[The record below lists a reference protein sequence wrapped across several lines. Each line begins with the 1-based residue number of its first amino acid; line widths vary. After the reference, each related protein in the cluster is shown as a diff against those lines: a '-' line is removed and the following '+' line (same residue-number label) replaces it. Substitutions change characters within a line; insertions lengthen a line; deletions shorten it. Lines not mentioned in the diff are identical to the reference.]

1 MILNES
7 EIEQCTLDLLKELN
21 GYQVAF
27 GPDLTD
33 GIFKERELTDI
44 LLTRRVKDAID
55 RINPHIPAS
64 AREDAFKQVLRL
76 PFGQLID
83 KNEYFHNLLING
95 VDVKFGIG
103 DGKSRTDKVWLID
116 WHNPAGPNNEFLAV
130 NQYTLLD
137 TSGIHTSI
145 QENRRPDIVL
155 FVNGLPLVVFELKNA
170 VDEQANLEKAYN
182 QLLTYHTV
190 IPSLFP
196 YNAFEV
202 ISDGWSAAA
211 GTISSE
217 YSRFMQWKSVDGNSV
232 VYSRTQSELQ
242 PLIEGMLSKDRLLDL
257 IRHFL
262 VFERTRE
269 GTVKKLAAYH
279 QYFAVNKAIE
289 STLRASAQDS
299 GRKTTRTHPVDY
311 DLPSVHDQEQGDKR
325 GGVVWHTQG
334 SGKSLSMV
342 FYAGKLVL
350 EPAMSNPTIVVLTDR
365 NDLDQQL
372 FDTFAGC
379 QQLLRQSPVQAE
391 SREHLRQ
398 LLQVVSGGIVFT
410 TIQKF
415 FPENGYETLP
425 ALTLRRNVVVIA
437 DEAHRSQYDFIDGF
451 ARHMRDALPNATF
464 IGFTGTPIEKEDK
477 NTQAVFGNY
486 VDVYDIQQAVEDGA
500 TVPIYYESRLAK
512 ISLSEEDQ
520 KLLDQRIDEITEDE
534 ELTEKQKNYARW
546 TGKEAVV
553 GSAPRLRQV
562 AQDIVEHFEARRSST
577 GGKGMI
583 VCMSRRICVELYDE
597 IVHLRPDWHHP
608 ADAEGKIKIVMTGS
622 ASDPLRWQEHIRNKE
637 RRKKI
642 GDRLRNDQ
650 DDLQLLIVRD
660 MFLTGFDAPPLDT
673 MYLDKPMNG
682 HTLMQAIARVNRVFG
697 EKTGGLIVDYIGI
710 AQDLKQALAIYT
722 DGHGRGEIALD
733 QEAAVKIMLRE
744 FEIVRDMFG
753 RFDYRQYFTLPP
765 AQKLNFILDAANHI
779 ASLSDIQQGDK
790 LLTGTDRF
798 KENLLRLRKAYGL
811 AVPHPKAL
819 EIRDDLAFFLAIKA
833 RFVKFSGGG
842 HARPFSEIEMEIRK
856 IVNDAIISE
865 EVVDI
870 FDAAGIR
877 KPDISILSDEFLAE
891 IKDMKRKNLALE
903 LLKKL
908 LADEIKTR
916 GRLNYTQERKFSE
929 MLAEAVKRYQSGLID
944 SLKMIEELIQL
955 AQEIRQADKRGE
967 DLGLAPDE
975 LAFYDALADNPNAES
990 LLGDEV
996 LRQIAVELTDS
1007 VRKNTTIDWQLKE
1020 SVQAKLRVLVKRLLR
1035 KYKYPPDDPAT
1046 REYTVSVNKVLE
1058 QADKLADYWTALP

>member
-7 EIEQCTLDLLKELN
+7 EIEQTALDLLKELN
-21 GYQVAF
+21 GYQVAY
-27 GPDLTD
+27 GPDLAD
-33 GIFKERELTDI
+33 GIYKERELTDV

-55 RINPHIPAS
+55 RINPHVPAS

-76 PFGQLID
+76 PVGQLID
-83 KNEYFHNLLING
+83 KNEYFHDLLING

-116 WHNPAGPNNEFLAV
+116 WKDPEGANNEFLAV
-130 NQYTLLD
+130 NQFTLVD

-170 VDEQANLEKAYN
+170 VDEQANLEKAFN

-211 GTISSE
+211 GTISSD
-217 YSRFMQWKSVDGNSV
+217 YNRFMQWKSVDGNSV
-232 VYSRTQSELQ
+232 VDSRRESELQ
-242 PLIEGMLSKDRLLDL
+242 PLIQGMLNKHTLLDL
-257 IRHFL
+257 VRHFL

-269 GTVKKLAAYH
+269 GTIKKLAAYH
-279 QYFAVNKAIE
+279 QYFAVNKAID
-289 STLRASAQDS
+289 STLRASAQ
-299 GRKTTRTHPVDY
+299 GEGKLYARNHPADY
-311 DLPSVHDQEQGDKR
+311 GLPSVHEQQSGDKR

-350 EPAMSNPTIVVLTDR
+350 EPLMSNPTIVVLTDR

-372 FDTFAGC
+372 FDTFAAC
-379 QQLLRQSPVQAE
+379 QQLLRQAPVQAE
-391 SREHLRQ
+391 SREHLRE

-415 FPENGYETLP
+415 FPENGDQAFPTL
-425 ALTLRRNVVVIA
+425 TERRNVVVIA

-486 VDVYDIQQAVEDGA
+486 VDIYDIQQAVEDGA

-512 ISLSEEDQ
+512 IALSEADQ
-520 KLLDQRIDEITEDE
+520 KVLDQRIDEIAENE
-534 ELTEKQKNYARW
+534 ELSDKQKNYAKW
-546 TGKEAVV
+546 ASKEAVV

-562 AQDIVEHFEARRSST
+562 AADIVGHFEARRVST

-597 IVHLRPDWHHP
+597 IVRLRPDWHHP

-622 ASDPLRWQEHIRNKE
+622 ASDPVEWQEHIRNKE
-637 RRKKI
+637 RRKQI

-673 MYLDKPMNG
+673 MYIDKPMNG

-710 AQDLKQALAIYT
+710 AQDLKKALAVYT
-722 DGHGRGEIALD
+722 EGQGRGEIALD

-753 RFDYRQYFTLPP
+753 RFEYRRYFTLPP

-819 EIRDDLAFFLAIKA
+819 EIRDDLAFFLAIKT
-833 RFVKFSGGG
+833 RFEKFERGGQK
-842 HARPFSEIEMEIRK
+842 RTYSQIEAEIRR

-870 FDAAGIR
+870 FDAVGIR

-891 IKDMKRKNLALE
+891 IQGMEHKNIALE

-908 LADEIKTR
+908 LADEIKIR
-916 GRLNYTQERKFSE
+916 GRMNVTQERKFSE
-929 MLAEAVKRYQSGLID
+929 MLAEAVKRYQNGLID
-944 SLKMIEELIQL
+944 SVRMIEELIQL
-955 AQEIRQADKRGE
+955 AQEIRQADQRGE
-967 DLGLAPDE
+967 DLGLQPDE
-975 LAFYDALADNPNAES
+975 LAFYDALADNPNAEI
-990 LLGDEV
+990 LLGDDI
-996 LRQIAVELTDS
+996 LRQIAVELTES
-1007 VRKNTTIDWQLKE
+1007 VRKNATIDWQLKE

-1046 REYTVSVNKVLE
+1046 REYTVSVNKVLD
-1058 QADKLADYWTALP
+1058 QASKLADYWTG

>member
-7 EIEQCTLDLLKELN
+7 EIEQGALDLLKDLN
-21 GYQVAF
+21 GYQVAY
-27 GPDLTD
+27 GPDLAD
-33 GIFKERELTDI
+33 GLYKERELTDV
-44 LLTRRVKDAID
+44 LLTRRIKDAID
-55 RINPHIPAS
+55 RINPHIPAF
-64 AREDAFKQVLRL
+64 AREDALKQVLRL

-116 WHNPAGPNNEFLAV
+116 WHNPEGANNEFLAV

-217 YSRFMQWKSVDGNSV
+217 YSRFMQWKSVDGSRV
-232 VYSRTQSELQ
+232 VDSRTQSELQ
-242 PLIEGMLSKDRLLDL
+242 PLIEGMLNKRTLLDL
-257 IRHFL
+257 VRHFL

-299 GRKTTRTHPVDY
+299 ARKSTRTHPVDY

-350 EPAMSNPTIVVLTDR
+350 EPAMGNPTIVVLTDR

-415 FPENGYETLP
+415 FPENGYETLS

-512 ISLSEEDQ
+512 ISLSDEDQ
-520 KLLDQRIDEITEDE
+520 KQLDQRIDEITEDE

-562 AQDIVEHFEARRSST
+562 AADIVEHFEARRVST

-583 VCMSRRICVELYDE
+583 VCMSRRICVDLYDE
-597 IVHLRPDWHHP
+597 IIRLKPDWHHP
-608 ADAEGKIKIVMTGS
+608 SDAEGKIKIVMTGS

-650 DDLQLLIVRD
+650 DELQLLIVRD

-753 RFDYRQYFTLPP
+753 KFDYRRYFSLP
-765 AQKLNFILDAANHI
+765 AVQKLDFILDAANHI
-779 ASLSDIQQGDK
+779 ASLADVQQGEK
-790 LLTGTDRF
+790 LLTGVDRF
-798 KENLLRLRKAYGL
+798 QENLLRLRKAYGL

-833 RFVKFSGGG
+833 RFAKFIERKPG
-842 HARPFSEIEMEIRK
+842 RTFSEIEMEIRK

-891 IKDMKRKNLALE
+891 IKGMQRKNIALE
-903 LLKKL
+903 LLRRL
-908 LADEIKTR
+908 LANEIKIR
-916 GRLNYTQERKFSE
+916 GRMNTTQERKFSE
-929 MLAEAVKRYQSGLID
+929 MLAEAVKRYQNGLID
-944 SLKMIEELIQL
+944 SVKMIEELIQL
-955 AQEIRQADKRGE
+955 AEEIRQADQRGE
-967 DLGLAPDE
+967 KLGLAEDE

-990 LLGDEV
+990 LLGNEV
-996 LRQIAVELTDS
+996 LRQIAVELTES
-1007 VRKNTTIDWQLKE
+1007 VRKNATIDWQLKE

-1035 KYKYPPDDPAT
+1035 KYKYPPDDPTT
-1046 REYTVSVNKVLE
+1046 REYTVSVTKVLN
-1058 QADKLADYWTALP
+1058 QAGKLADYWTALP

>member
-7 EIEQCTLDLLKELN
+7 EIEQTALDLLKELN
-21 GYQVAF
+21 GYQVAY
-27 GPDLTD
+27 GPDLAD
-33 GIFKERELTDI
+33 GIYKERDLTDV

-55 RINPHIPAS
+55 RINPHVPAS

-76 PFGQLID
+76 PVGQLID
-83 KNEYFHNLLING
+83 KNEYFHDLLING
-95 VDVKFGIG
+95 VDVKFGVG

-116 WHNPAGPNNEFLAV
+116 WKDPEGPNNEFLAV
-130 NQYTLLD
+130 NQFTLVD

-155 FVNGLPLVVFELKNA
+155 FVNGFPLIVFELKNA
-170 VDEQANLEKAYN
+170 VDEQANLEKAFN

-196 YNAFEV
+196 YNTFEV

-211 GTISSE
+211 GTISSD
-217 YSRFMQWKSVDGNSV
+217 YNRFMQWKSVDGNLV
-232 VYSRTQSELQ
+232 VDSGRESELQ
-242 PLIEGMLSKDRLLDL
+242 PLIQGMLNKHTLLDL
-257 IRHFL
+257 VRHFL

-269 GTVKKLAAYH
+269 GTIKKLAAYH
-279 QYFAVNKAIE
+279 QYFAVNKAID
-289 STLRASAQDS
+289 STLRASAQVE
-299 GRKTTRTHPVDY
+299 GKLYARHHPADY
-311 DLPSVHDQEQGDKR
+311 GLPSVHEQQSGDKR

-372 FDTFAGC
+372 FDTFAAC
-379 QQLLRQSPVQAE
+379 QQLLRQAPVQAE
-391 SREHLRQ
+391 SREHLRE

-415 FPENGYETLP
+415 FPENGDQAFPTL
-425 ALTLRRNVVVIA
+425 TERRNVVVIA

-486 VDVYDIQQAVEDGA
+486 VDIYDIQQAVEDGA

-512 ISLSEEDQ
+512 ISLSEADQ
-520 KLLDQRIDEITEDE
+520 KVLDQRIDEIAENE
-534 ELTEKQKNYARW
+534 ELSDKQKNYAKW
-546 TGKEAVV
+546 ASKEAVV

-562 AQDIVEHFEARRSST
+562 AADIVGHFEARRVST

-597 IVHLRPDWHHP
+597 IVRLRPDWHHP

-622 ASDPLRWQEHIRNKE
+622 ASDPVEWQEHIRNKE
-637 RRKKI
+637 RRKQI
-642 GDRLRNDQ
+642 GYRRRNDQ

-673 MYLDKPMNG
+673 MYIDKPMNG

-710 AQDLKQALAIYT
+710 AQDLKTALAVYT
-722 DGHGRGEIALD
+722 EGQGRGEIALD

-753 RFDYRQYFTLPP
+753 RFEYRRYFTLPP

-833 RFVKFSGGG
+833 RFEKFERSGQK
-842 HARPFSEIEMEIRK
+842 RTYSQIEAEIRR

-870 FDAAGIR
+870 FDAVGIR

-891 IKDMKRKNLALE
+891 IQGMEHKNIALE

-908 LADEIKTR
+908 LADEIKIR
-916 GRLNYTQERKFSE
+916 GRMNVTQERKFSE
-929 MLAEAVKRYQSGLID
+929 ILAEAVKRYQNGLID
-944 SLKMIEELIQL
+944 SVRMIEELIQL
-955 AQEIRQADKRGE
+955 AQEIRQADQRGE
-967 DLGLAPDE
+967 DLGLQPDE
-975 LAFYDALADNPNAES
+975 LAFYDALADNPNAET
-990 LLGDEV
+990 LLGDDI
-996 LRQIAVELTDS
+996 LRQIAVELTES
-1007 VRKNTTIDWQLKE
+1007 VRKNATIDWQLKE

-1046 REYTVSVNKVLE
+1046 REYTVSVNKVLD
-1058 QADKLADYWTALP
+1058 QASKLADYWTG

>member
-7 EIEQCTLDLLKELN
+7 EIEQTALDLLKELN
-21 GYQVAF
+21 GYQVAY
-27 GPDLTD
+27 GPDLAD
-33 GIFKERELTDI
+33 GIYKERELTDV

-55 RINPHIPAS
+55 RINPHVPAS

-76 PFGQLID
+76 PVGQLID
-83 KNEYFHNLLING
+83 KNEYFHDLLING

-116 WHNPAGPNNEFLAV
+116 WKDPEGLNNEFLAV
-130 NQYTLLD
+130 NQFTLVD

-155 FVNGLPLVVFELKNA
+155 FVNGLPLIVFELKNA
-170 VDEQANLEKAYN
+170 VDEQANLEKAFN

-211 GTISSE
+211 GTISSD
-217 YSRFMQWKSVDGNSV
+217 YNRFMQWKSVDGNSV
-232 VYSRTQSELQ
+232 VDSRRESELQ
-242 PLIEGMLSKDRLLDL
+242 PLIQGMLNKHTLLDL
-257 IRHFL
+257 VRHFL

-269 GTVKKLAAYH
+269 GTIKKLAAYH
-279 QYFAVNKAIE
+279 QYFAVNKAID
-289 STLRASAQDS
+289 STLRASAQGE
-299 GRKTTRTHPVDY
+299 GRLYARNHPADY
-311 DLPSVHDQEQGDKR
+311 GLPSVHEQQSGDKR

-372 FDTFAGC
+372 FDTFAAC
-379 QQLLRQSPVQAE
+379 QQLLRQAPVQAE
-391 SREHLRQ
+391 SREHLRE

-415 FPENGYETLP
+415 FPENGDQAFPTLSE
-425 ALTLRRNVVVIA
+425 RRNVVVIA

-486 VDVYDIQQAVEDGA
+486 VDIYDIQQAVEDGA

-512 ISLSEEDQ
+512 IALSEADQ
-520 KLLDQRIDEITEDE
+520 KVLDQRIDEIAENE
-534 ELTEKQKNYARW
+534 ELSDKQKNYAKW
-546 TGKEAVV
+546 ASKEAVV

-562 AQDIVEHFEARRSST
+562 AADIVGHFEARRVST

-597 IVHLRPDWHHP
+597 IVRLRPDWHHP

-622 ASDPLRWQEHIRNKE
+622 ASDPVEWQEHIRNKE
-637 RRKKI
+637 RRKQI

-650 DDLQLLIVRD
+650 DNLQLLIVRD

-673 MYLDKPMNG
+673 MYIDKPMNG

-710 AQDLKQALAIYT
+710 AQDLKKALAVYT
-722 DGHGRGEIALD
+722 EGQGRGEIALD

-753 RFDYRQYFTLPP
+753 RFEYRRYFTLPP

-833 RFVKFSGGG
+833 RFEKFERSGQK
-842 HARPFSEIEMEIRK
+842 RTYSQIEAEIRR

-870 FDAAGIR
+870 FDAVGIR

-891 IKDMKRKNLALE
+891 IQGMEHKNIALE

-908 LADEIKTR
+908 LADEIKIR
-916 GRLNYTQERKFSE
+916 GRMNVTQERKFSE
-929 MLAEAVKRYQSGLID
+929 MLAEAVKRYQNGLID
-944 SLKMIEELIQL
+944 SVRMIEELIQL
-955 AQEIRQADKRGE
+955 AQEIRQADQRGE
-967 DLGLAPDE
+967 DLGLQPDE
-975 LAFYDALADNPNAES
+975 LAFYDALADNPNAET
-990 LLGDEV
+990 LLGDDI
-996 LRQIAVELTDS
+996 LRQIAVELTES
-1007 VRKNTTIDWQLKE
+1007 VRKNATIDWQLKE

-1035 KYKYPPDDPAT
+1035 KYKYPPDDPTT
-1046 REYTVSVNKVLE
+1046 REYTVSVNKVLD
-1058 QADKLADYWTALP
+1058 QASKLADYWTG